1 MQSRT
6 TSSLKPPQ
14 FQALIHPG
22 LELRIERRQ
31 KLGKIEANATKADS
45 SWNKAA
51 ATYRVWPSCKDRAVF
66 TRVAGA
72 AVRAVFMA
80 LLIATPSL
88 LLGNVTADAAQI
100 VVLISMLAALMT
112 FIEYYSQYP
121 SIIEF
126 RYASP
131 FNRLRFYALFL
142 TVTLLSVIF
151 AGKGAEPNRMAEM
164 LIALGTAWG
173 DTLDFPYSPVRL
185 VVLMMP
191 EQASEAL
198 LTSVR
203 TAAGISYM
211 ISLFALVLFLTM
223 VRLLGWPTRNRS
235 FNVWV
240 NLPIFDP
247 TAGGDVVHRLRR
259 DARLNVVLGI
269 LLPFLI
275 PAFVKAASRVIDPI
289 SMQNPQTLIW
299 MMAAWAFI
307 PASMIMRGIAIGRIA
322 ELIEQKRNR
331 AYSEAQKNGVRAAS
345 V

>member
-1 MQSRT
+1 M
-6 TSSLKPPQ
+6 
-14 FQALIHPG
+14 
-22 LELRIERRQ
+22 
-31 KLGKIEANATKADS
+31 
-45 SWNKAA
+45 
-51 ATYRVWPSCKDRAVF
+51 F
-66 TRVAGA
+66 TRFAGA

-80 LLIATPSL
+80 LLVATPSL
-88 LLGNVTADAAQI
+88 LLGNVSADAAQI
-100 VVLISMLAALMT
+100 VVLAALLASLMT

-121 SIIEF
+121 SIVEF

-151 AGKGAEPNRMAEM
+151 ADKGAQANGMAET
-164 LIALGTAWG
+164 LTRLGTAWG
-173 DTLDFPYSPVRL
+173 DMLDFPYSPVRL

-191 EQASEAL
+191 EQAPEAIL
-198 LTSVR
+198 SAVR
-203 TAAGISYM
+203 TAAGIAYM
-211 ISLFALVLFLTM
+211 VSLFALLLFVMM
-223 VRLLGWPTRNRS
+223 VRLLGWPTRNRA

-240 NLPIFDP
+240 NLPLFDP

-259 DARLNVVLGI
+259 DARINIVLGV

-275 PAFVKAASRVIDPI
+275 PAVVKAAASLIDPL

-331 AYSEAQKNGVRAAS
+331 AYTAAQKSGVQAAS
-345 V
+345 A